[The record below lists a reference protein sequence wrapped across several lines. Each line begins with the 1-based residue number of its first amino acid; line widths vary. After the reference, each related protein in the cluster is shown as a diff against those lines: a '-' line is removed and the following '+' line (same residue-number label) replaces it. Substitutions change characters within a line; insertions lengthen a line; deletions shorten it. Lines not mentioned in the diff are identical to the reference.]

1 MKKLKIAAG
10 LLACC
15 MAWTPIQAFA
25 VNLHDEAT
33 MTDRE
38 KELKEYADIVIN
50 LVNNE
55 RVFYRG
61 LEEVSTFPALNEITC
76 VRAEETSQAYGHV
89 RPNGSLCFSA
99 LKEDAKIAYNAAYEN
114 IAAGQPNPATAVQ
127 CWMDSEGHRKN
138 ILRENLT
145 HVGVG
150 YFYLPQDPNGYQFYW
165 SQFLIVNRDAGV
177 PHIFEEEG
185 QYIPERWYGD
195 PDGSHEI
202 NAADAKMILYY
213 EARRSAGIDIKTPT
227 GFETAADVNQ
237 DGVVNAVDAS
247 IILEYVAALG
257 SGTSREL
264 SDYVW

>member
-1 MKKLKIAAG
+1 MKKLKLAAG

-15 MAWTPIQAFA
+15 MAWIPIEASA

-33 MTDRE
+33 MTEQE
-38 KELKEYADIVIN
+38 KLLKEYSDIIIN

-76 VRAEETSQAYGHV
+76 VRAEETSQFYGHT
-89 RPNGSLCFSA
+89 RPDGSLCFSA
-99 LKEDAKIAYNAAYEN
+99 LKDDAKISYNAAYEN

-145 HVGVG
+145 HIGAG
-150 YFYLPQDPNGYQFYW
+150 YFYLEQDPERYQYYW
-165 SQFLIVNRDAGV
+165 SQFLIVNRDGGQ
-177 PHIFEEEG
+177 PHIFDG
-185 QYIPERWYGD
+185 QYVPERWYGD

-202 NAADAKMILYY
+202 NAADANMILYY
-213 EARRSAGIDIKTPT
+213 DARHCAGIDVKTPT
-227 GFETAADVNQ
+227 GFEKAADVNQ
-237 DGVVNAVDAS
+237 DGAINAIDAS

-257 SGTSREL
+257 SGTGSEL
-264 SDYVW
+264 SNYIW